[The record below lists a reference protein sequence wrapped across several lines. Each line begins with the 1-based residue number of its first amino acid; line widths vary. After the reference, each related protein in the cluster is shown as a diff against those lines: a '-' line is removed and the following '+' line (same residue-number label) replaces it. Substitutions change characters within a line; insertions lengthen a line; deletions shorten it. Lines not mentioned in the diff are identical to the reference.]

1 MSEAIFF
8 VKTAFNYRFTI
19 FKSIFLV
26 QLQKVMKHIIQSKV
40 FKTALLCSAVIGYFS
55 GNSFA
60 QPKKVVADKIVAQ
73 VGDKIILRSD
83 IFNSILDA
91 QRQGVPL
98 PANPEC
104 VLVERALIEKALVL
118 QAQKDSLPLS
128 DEDIDAELDNRIRGF
143 VMQYG
148 SKEVLEEVA
157 GKSVYQLK
165 EDFREPIKEQK
176 LSAQMRNK
184 IVENVKIT
192 PNEVRDYFEKIPK
205 DSLAFYESEL
215 EVSEIVVYPKANRD
229 VESYVTRQLN
239 EWKRQVEEGTAKFE
253 QLAKSFTEDPGSKE
267 TGGQYSINKND
278 KFWDPAFI
286 AAAFKLKEGQVSPV
300 IKSKF
305 GLHIIQMVS
314 RSGDDAVIRHI
325 LKIPPVTDEEVKE
338 SVNKL
343 DSIRTKIVAGTIGFG
358 EAVNK
363 YSEDESSKFS
373 GGRKQGRDGSS
384 YVTIDQLDKDMVLAL
399 KDMQPGEYSKPVS
412 YTDERGKKAVRLV
425 YLQTRTAPH
434 RENIKDD
441 YSKISQRALEQKKND
456 VLEKWFKS
464 HIPSYYITI
473 DKEFA
478 GCSSVKDWIGNAIAT
493 NP

>member
-1 MSEAIFF
+1 MNNTKERFLTVLTVIAII
-8 VKTAFNYRFTI
+8 TI
-19 FKSIFLV
+19 FSG
-26 QLQKVMKHIIQSKV
+26 S
-40 FKTALLCSAVIGYFS
+40 AL
-55 GNSFA
+55 A
-60 QPKKVVADKIVAQ
+60 QTKKVIADKIVAQ

-91 QRQGVPL
+91 QREGVPL
-98 PANPEC
+98 PPNPEC

-128 DEDIDAELDNRIRGF
+128 EEDIEAELDNRIRGF
-143 VMQYG
+143 IMKYG

-165 EDFREPIKEQK
+165 EDFRDPIREQK
-176 LSAQMRNK
+176 LSMQMRNK

-192 PNEVRDYFEKIPK
+192 PNEVRDYFDKIPK

-215 EVSEIVVYPKANRD
+215 EISEIVVYPKANRD
-229 VESYVTRQLN
+229 VESYVTRELN
-239 EWKRQVEEGTAKFE
+239 EWKKQVEDGTKKFE
-253 QLAKSFTEDPGSKE
+253 QLAKSYTEDPGSKE

-286 AAAFKLKEGQVSPV
+286 SAAFKLKEGQVSPV
-300 IKSKF
+300 VKSKF
-305 GLHIIQMVS
+305 GLHLIQMVS
-314 RSGDDAVIRHI
+314 RAGDDAVIRHI
-325 LKIPPVTDEEVKE
+325 LRIPPVTDEEVKE
-338 SVNKL
+338 AVVKM
-343 DSIRTKIVAGTIGFG
+343 DSIKSRIISGTIGFG

-384 YVTIDQLDKDMVLAL
+384 FVTIDQLDKDMVLAL
-399 KDMQPGEYSKPVS
+399 KDLKPGQYSNPVA
-412 YTDERGKKAVRLV
+412 YADERGKKAVRV
-425 YLQTRTAPH
+425 IFLQTRTEPH

-441 YSKISQRALEQKKND
+441 YSKISARAIEQKKND

-464 HIPSYYITI
+464 HIPNYYITI

-478 GCSSVKDWIGNAIAT
+478 GCSSVKDWLGNSVAS

>member
-1 MSEAIFF
+1 MNKRQRNWFLKAMTLFAVVACFSE
-8 VKTAFNYRFTI
+8 K
-19 FKSIFLV
+19 
-26 QLQKVMKHIIQSKV
+26 
-40 FKTALLCSAVIGYFS
+40 AL
-55 GNSFA
+55 A

-98 PANPEC
+98 PPNPEC

-118 QAQKDSLPLS
+118 QAERDSLPLT
-128 DEDIDAELDNRIRGF
+128 EDDVDAELDNRIRGF
-143 VMQYG
+143 IMQYG

-157 GKSVYQLK
+157 GKTVYQLK

-176 LSAQMRNK
+176 LSSQMRNK
-184 IVENVKIT
+184 IVEGVKIT
-192 PNEVRDYFEKIPK
+192 PNEVKDYFEKIPK

-215 EVSEIVVYPKANRD
+215 EVSEIVLYPKANRD

-239 EWKRQVEEGTAKFE
+239 DWKKQVEDGTAKFE
-253 QLAKSFTEDPGSKE
+253 QLVKQYSEDPAAKE
-267 TGGQYSINKND
+267 NVLQYTLNRTD
-278 KFWDPAFI
+278 KIWDPTFLS
-286 AAAFKLKEGQVSPV
+286 AAFKLKEGQISPV

-305 GLHIIQMVS
+305 GLHIIQLVS
-314 RSGDDAVIRHI
+314 RSGDEAIVRHI
-325 LKIPPVTDEEVKE
+325 LKIPPVTEDEIKE
-338 SVNKL
+338 ATDKL
-343 DSIRTKIVAGTIGFG
+343 NSIRTKIVAGALGFG

-363 YSEDESSKFS
+363 FSEDELSKFS

-384 YVTIDQLDKDMVLAL
+384 FVTIDQLDKDMVMAL
-399 KDMQPGEYSKPVS
+399 KDLKAGDYSKPVAFA
-412 YTDERGKKAVRLV
+412 DERGKKGVRLV
-425 YLQTRTAPH
+425 YLQTRTEPH

-441 YSKISQRALEQKKND
+441 YSKISQRAIEQKKNE
-456 VLEKWFKS
+456 VLDKWFRS
-464 HIPSYYITI
+464 HIPNYYITI

-478 GCSSVKDWIGNAIAT
+478 GCSSVKGWLGNAVAA

>member
-1 MSEAIFF
+1 MKSNTREKFLKTISLIAAFAIFSC
-8 VKTAFNYRFTI
+8 TYA
-19 FKSIFLV
+19 
-26 QLQKVMKHIIQSKV
+26 QSK
-40 FKTALLCSAVIGYFS
+40 KVI
-55 GNSFA
+55 
-60 QPKKVVADKIVAQ
+60 ADKIVAQ

-83 IFNSILDA
+83 IYNSILDA
-91 QRQGVPL
+91 QREGVPL
-98 PANPEC
+98 PPNPEC

-128 DEDIDAELDNRIRGF
+128 EDDIEAELDNRIRGF
-143 VMQYG
+143 IMKYG

-176 LSAQMRNK
+176 LSTQMRNK

-192 PNEVRDYFEKIPK
+192 PNEVRDYFDKIPK

-215 EVSEIVVYPKANRD
+215 EISEIVVYPKANRD
-229 VESYVTRQLN
+229 VESYVTRELN
-239 EWKRQVEEGTAKFE
+239 DWKKQVEEGTKKFE
-253 QLAKSFTEDPGSKE
+253 QLAKSYTEDPGSKE
-267 TGGQYSINKND
+267 NGGQYSINKND
-278 KFWDPAFI
+278 KFWDPTFI
-286 AAAFKLKEGQVSPV
+286 SAAFKLKEGQVSPV
-300 IKSKF
+300 VKSKF

-325 LKIPPVTDEEVKE
+325 LRIPPVTDEEVKDA
-338 SVNKL
+338 VAKL
-343 DSIRTKIVAGTIGFG
+343 DSIRSKIVSGTIGFG

-384 YVTIDQLDKDMVLAL
+384 FVTIDQLDKDLVLAL
-399 KDMQPGEYSKPVS
+399 KDLKPGQYSKPTV
-412 YTDERGKKAVRLV
+412 YADERGKKAVRIV
-425 YLQTRTAPH
+425 YLQTRTEPH
-434 RENIKDD
+434 RENLKDD
-441 YSKISQRALEQKKND
+441 YSKISQRAVEQKKND

-464 HIPSYYITI
+464 HIPNYYITI

-478 GCSSVKDWIGNAIAT
+478 GCASVKDWIGNSVAT

>member
-1 MSEAIFF
+1 MFLKTLSIIAAI
-8 VKTAFNYRFTI
+8 
-19 FKSIFLV
+19 
-26 QLQKVMKHIIQSKV
+26 
-40 FKTALLCSAVIGYFS
+40 AVFS
-55 GNSFA
+55 GSAYA
-60 QPKKVVADKIVAQ
+60 QPKKVIADKIVAQ

-83 IFNSILDA
+83 IYNSILDA
-91 QRQGVPL
+91 QREGVPL
-98 PANPEC
+98 PPNPEC

-118 QAQKDSLPLS
+118 QAQKDSLPMS
-128 DEDIDAELDNRIRGF
+128 EEDVEAELDNRIRGF
-143 VMQYG
+143 IMKYG

-157 GKSVYQLK
+157 GKSIYQLK

-176 LSAQMRNK
+176 LSMQMRNK
-184 IVENVKIT
+184 IVESVKIT
-192 PNEVRDYFEKIPK
+192 PNEVRDYFDKIPK

-215 EVSEIVVYPKANRD
+215 EISEIVVYPKANRD
-229 VESYVTRQLN
+229 VESYVTRELN
-239 EWKRQVEEGTAKFE
+239 DWKKQVEDGTKKFE
-253 QLAKSFTEDPGSKE
+253 QLAKSYTEDPGSKE
-267 TGGQYSINKND
+267 AGGQYSINKND

-286 AAAFKLKEGQVSPV
+286 SAAFKLKEGQVSPV
-300 IKSKF
+300 VKSKF

-325 LKIPPVTDEEVKE
+325 LRIPPVTDEEVKDA
-338 SVNKL
+338 VVKL
-343 DSIRTKIVAGTIGFG
+343 DSVRSKIIAGSIGFG

-384 YVTIDQLDKDMVLAL
+384 FVTIDQLDKDLVLAL
-399 KDMQPGEYSKPVS
+399 KDLKPGQYSKPIA
-412 YTDERGKKAVRLV
+412 YADERGKKAVRIV
-425 YLQTRTAPH
+425 YLQTRTEPH

-441 YSKISQRALEQKKND
+441 YSKISQRAVEQKKND

-464 HIPSYYITI
+464 HIPNYYITI

-478 GCSSVKDWIGNAIAT
+478 GCSSVKDWLGNSVAA